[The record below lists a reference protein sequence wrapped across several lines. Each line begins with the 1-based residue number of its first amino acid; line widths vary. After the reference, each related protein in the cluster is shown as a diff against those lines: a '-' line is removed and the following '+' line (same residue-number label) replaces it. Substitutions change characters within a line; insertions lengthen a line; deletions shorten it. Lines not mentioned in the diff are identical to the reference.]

1 MKPFDF
7 PLFAD
12 ENIDPEVVDA
22 LIKQEK
28 NILAAV
34 AAKLGGM
41 ADIDLMRYA
50 YQQGRVIVTHDSD
63 FGALAI
69 RNGEPYVG
77 IIYLRPGH
85 ISSRFVLEIIA
96 SVQSSAA
103 EPCSPFILVAE
114 RKGTNI
120 RLRVRQGTSRQ
131 PTE

>member
-12 ENIDPEVVDA
+12 ENIDPEVIEA
-22 LIKQEK
+22 LVHQEK
-28 NILAAV
+28 NITAAV
-34 AAKLGGM
+34 SVGLGGK
-41 ADIDLMRYA
+41 ADIEIMRHA

-63 FGALAI
+63 FGTLAI
-69 RNGEPYVG
+69 RNDEPYVG

-85 ISSRFVLEIIA
+85 ISSKFVLEIIA

-103 EPCSPFILVAE
+103 EPDVPYILVAE

-120 RLRVRQGTSRQ
+120 RLRIRQST
-131 PTE
+131 TW